1 VSEPISPA
9 EGRAFMQ
16 RFALVAE
23 RQQAERAATT
33 LEGRFDELE
42 QLMLSV
48 DDFGWRSALDD
59 DAPVRARWALLRQRF
74 SQSAQRAP
82 R

>member
-1 VSEPISPA
+1 
-9 EGRAFMQ
+9 MQ

-48 DDFGWRSALDD
+48 DDFGWRAALDD

-74 SQSAQRAP
+74 ADSAQLTLR
-82 R
+82 